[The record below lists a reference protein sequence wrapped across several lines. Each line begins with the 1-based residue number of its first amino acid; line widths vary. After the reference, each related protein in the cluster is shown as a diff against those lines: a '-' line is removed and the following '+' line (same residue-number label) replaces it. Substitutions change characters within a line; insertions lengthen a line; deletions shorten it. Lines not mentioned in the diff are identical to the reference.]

1 VGRLIAALPNSGQPT
16 AYHEHVNA
24 SLKRRLRWAAIGFL
38 IAFTFITV
46 VVLADGLETRHFEA
60 LNQSARPATWR
71 GWLDFALLSLDAYI
85 VAGIVGALIGF
96 VGSFTRPD
104 KKRSAGWLLI
114 AFGVAMATIS
124 IGGLPG
130 NFLEFLDSGE
140 GMSPPTRGEMIPE
153 YLLDFLLIVGGARL
167 VWMGHK
173 PKAAQ

>member
-1 VGRLIAALPNSGQPT
+1 
-16 AYHEHVNA
+16 VNA
-24 SLKRRLRWAAIGFL
+24 SLRRRLRWAAIGFL

-60 LNQSARPATWR
+60 LNQYARPVTRR

-85 VAGIVGALIGF
+85 VAGIVGALVGF
-96 VGSFTRPD
+96 VGSFTRPN

-114 AFGVAMATIS
+114 ACGVAMATIS

-140 GMSPPTRGEMIPE
+140 ETSPPSSGEMAPE
-153 YLLDFLLIVGGARL
+153 YLVEFLLIAGGARL
-167 VWMGHK
+167 VWMGLK
-173 PKAAQ
+173 PKAV